1 MVEQAT
7 ENRCVGGSIPPLGT
21 IHMSCLYKITIL
33 LLVLSIQS
41 CKLESDNFFP
51 MKLDSKWTYS
61 ISIHSSYKDNK
72 FVKRVM
78 ITNVKKNKSR
88 NKTELAKLYSN
99 GSYYTYE
106 IDNNTNSVLR
116 KSVVLAF
123 NEGMVEPVQKIIY
136 PDLNFK
142 REEWE
147 AEEQLFLVKGF
158 QPPLRNFKPRA
169 IANVSYKII
178 RKNFKFSFK
187 KKKFNDCIE
196 IEGQGKT
203 NFIADTRSG
212 PISVTIKNNE
222 ILCNNIGLVFQK
234 RIEKTDAS
242 AFGNME
248 LEKYLV
254 NFQE

>member
-21 IHMSCLYKITIL
+21 IYMSYFYKTTTL
-33 LLVLSIQS
+33 LFLFSIQS

-72 FVKRVM
+72 FIKRVM

-88 NKTELAKLYSN
+88 NKTELAKLYSD

-106 IDNNTNSVLR
+106 IDNDTNSVFR

-142 REEWE
+142 RKEWE
-147 AEEQLFLVKGF
+147 AKEQLFLVKGF

-169 IANVSYKII
+169 MADMSYKII

-196 IEGQGKT
+196 IEGKGKT

-222 ILCNNIGLVFQK
+222 VLCNNIGLVFQK

>member
-1 MVEQAT
+1 
-7 ENRCVGGSIPPLGT
+7 
-21 IHMSCLYKITIL
+21 
-33 LLVLSIQS
+33 
-41 CKLESDNFFP
+41 
-51 MKLDSKWTYS
+51 
-61 ISIHSSYKDNK
+61 
-72 FVKRVM
+72 M

-88 NKTELAKLYSN
+88 NKTELAKLYSD

-106 IDNNTNSVLR
+106 IDNDTKSVYR

-136 PDLNFK
+136 PDLDFK

-147 AEEQLFLVKGF
+147 AKEQLFLVKGF

-169 IANVSYKII
+169 MADMSYKII

-187 KKKFNDCIE
+187 KKKFNNCIE

-222 ILCNNIGLVFQK
+222 VLCNNVGLVFQK